1 MQRMSE
7 ARMPRTLRRDL
18 LDMLWQQPL
27 WAIPFA
33 IFFAAMYA
41 TTWRG
46 VGRTYAMALIFA
58 FSIRL
63 CLIVV
68 RHVIVPRMDCEEG
81 PRDLRRM
88 RSWREGLAFATGAMV
103 GSYIAAI
110 IIHFTIW
117 HGFLGSALSF

>member
-1 MQRMSE
+1 
-7 ARMPRTLRRDL
+7 
-18 LDMLWQQPL
+18 
-27 WAIPFA
+27 
-33 IFFAAMYA
+33 
-41 TTWRG
+41 
-46 VGRTYAMALIFA
+46 LIFA

-68 RHVIVPRMDCEEG
+68 RHVIVPRMDCEEA
-81 PRDLRRM
+81 PRDLRRV

-117 HGFLGSALSF
+117 HGFLGSARAFVVSGLFALVFTALFSGISYAIVFYRQAVERAAARSEER